1 MSVTRIKLAPSCP
14 ETNPVR
20 AESKAACIAAAAWA
34 VESESIQATF
44 MICDLS
50 SLSLIISPYTSQPE
64 HALEAR

>member
-1 MSVTRIKLAPSCP
+1 MSVTRRKLTPSCP

-20 AESKAACIAAAAWA
+20 AKPRTVCIAAAAWA

-50 SLSLIISPYTSQPE
+50 FLSPIISPCPSQPE